1 MWLRI
6 CLIIFFSSS
15 PGPALVS
22 PVCDSVAS
30 QSVHSEPHP
39 TAGSGSVP
47 TGGHSRTLVSR
58 ILPYA
63 NQLDYDSDIDLVGD
77 WENQCRPRPTSAGLD
92 DISVRAARSGFLWDG
107 VALKPVEELSPMQIF
122 GFRGVTP
129 GTGSSCCMLEGW
141 GNDTLDPLPFIQ
153 IRGIVL

>member
-15 PGPALVS
+15 LGPALVS

-63 NQLDYDSDIDLVGD
+63 NQVDYDSDIDLVGD

-92 DISVRAARSGFLWDG
+92 DISGRAARSGFLWDG
-107 VALKPVEELSPMQIF
+107 VALKPVEELSPMNHWRCRRCYRSRVILGRT
-122 GFRGVTP
+122 GFDSQFPPEAVMKSELNR
-129 GTGSSCCMLEGW
+129 
-141 GNDTLDPLPFIQ
+141 N
-153 IRGIVL
+153 